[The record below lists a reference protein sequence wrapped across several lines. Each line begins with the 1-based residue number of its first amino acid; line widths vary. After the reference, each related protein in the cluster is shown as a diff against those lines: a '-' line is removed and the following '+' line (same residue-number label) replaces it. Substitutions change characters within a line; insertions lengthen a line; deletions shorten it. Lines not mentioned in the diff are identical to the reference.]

1 MKKFSYI
8 KRVYPMRGG
17 SYPSAEEPSKTKQA
31 NGFKPTFIAPD
42 GAVSLGDDVEV
53 KELNFIFAELYA
65 TTNDIDSRLTEL
77 EGK

>member
-1 MKKFSYI
+1 MKRFAYI
-8 KRVYPMRGG
+8 RREYPMRAGG
-17 SYPSAEEPSKTKQA
+17 YPSTEEPSQTKQD

-53 KELNFIFAELYA
+53 KELNFIFATLYA
-65 TTNDIDSRLTEL
+65 NAEEIDSKLNKL

>member
-1 MKKFSYI
+1 MNKFAHV
-8 KRVYPMRGG
+8 KRAYPMRGG
-17 SYPSAEEPSKTKQA
+17 SYPNTEEPSKTKQA

-53 KELNFIFAELYA
+53 KELNFIFAELYTVA
-65 TTNDIDSRLTEL
+65 DEIDSRLNKL